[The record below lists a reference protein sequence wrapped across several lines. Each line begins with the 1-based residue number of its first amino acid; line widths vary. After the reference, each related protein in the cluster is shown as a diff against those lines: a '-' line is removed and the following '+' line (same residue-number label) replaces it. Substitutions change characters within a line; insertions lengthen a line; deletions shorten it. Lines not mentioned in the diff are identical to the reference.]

1 MCQQCLAFFTF
12 IPPDTPSQIVK
23 ISCPHTKVFAAL
35 TEARRHGTT
44 KHICHTNHTPH
55 NQKYILQETQL
66 SQTGR
71 AQHLCKD
78 RNATSSA
85 NIHYFYN
92 VLDLEIFKIAQT
104 TFNVAFPRY
113 RQFYWTVPLALIILL
128 KMINNHIKKK
138 LFNAIQP
145 STTPPHAPQS
155 SRFGS
160 VPPSVEDDVDIWR
173 YAIVSCMPEM
183 TTTTQPSNPG
193 LKSNVPTYKGKGK
206 CIYIARFL

>member
-1 MCQQCLAFFTF
+1 MCLAFFTF

-85 NIHYFYN
+85 NIYYFYN

-128 KMINNHIKKK
+128 KMINNHIKKNF
-138 LFNAIQP
+138 LMPYSLQHHHLTLPRAADLAQYRHLWRMM
-145 STTPPHAPQS
+145 STYGATQS
-155 SRFGS
+155 W
-160 VPPSVEDDVDIWR
+160 VACQKWR
-173 YAIVSCMPEM
+173 RMC
-183 TTTTQPSNPG
+183 
-193 LKSNVPTYKGKGK
+193 
-206 CIYIARFL
+206 